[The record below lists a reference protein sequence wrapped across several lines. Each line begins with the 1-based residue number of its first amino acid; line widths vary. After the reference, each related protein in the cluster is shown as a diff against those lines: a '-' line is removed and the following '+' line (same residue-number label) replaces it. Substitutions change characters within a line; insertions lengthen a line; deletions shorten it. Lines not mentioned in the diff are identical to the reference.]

1 MVVTKKKKNT
11 NYLNNA
17 NLIEEIMISKEV
29 QEKNSNW
36 TPAQCMTP
44 KLVGMLQMLVNR
56 YSQKGNW
63 RGYTYIDDMRSEAIV
78 SLMQNALKFNPEK
91 SQNPFGYYTQIVTHS
106 FLTFLDKEKK
116 VRRIKDTLLEQQGYT
131 PSHARQLENDQQQHH
146 NRAVA
151 AMNEISETPQLTDA
165 EIKDMSKKPKDPD
178 AVKPKRKKRTIKAR
192 KTSK

>member
-1 MVVTKKKKNT
+1 MAIKKKKKT

-17 NLIEEIMISKEV
+17 SLIEEIMMSKDV
-29 QEKNSNW
+29 QSENSKW

-44 KLVGMLQMLVNR
+44 KLVGMLQMLVDR
-56 YSQKGNW
+56 YSQKSNW

-116 VRRIKDTLLEQQGYT
+116 VRRIKDTILEQQGFT
-131 PSHARQLENDQQQHH
+131 PSHARQLENDQQQQHD
-146 NRAVA
+146 RAMA
-151 AMNEISETPQLTDA
+151 QIERLPQLTDA
-165 EIKDMSKKPKDPD
+165 EIKEMSKKPKDPE
-178 AVKPKRKKRTIKAR
+178 ASKPKRKKRVIKKR
-192 KTSK
+192 KKIT

>member
-1 MVVTKKKKNT
+1 MVVKKK

-17 NLIEEIMISKEV
+17 SLIEEIMISKKV
-29 QEKNSNW
+29 QKKNPNW

-44 KLVGMLQMLVNR
+44 KLVGMLQMLVDR
-56 YSQKGNW
+56 YSQKANW

-116 VRRIKDTLLEQQGYT
+116 VRRIKDTLMEQQGFT
-131 PSHARQLENDQQQHH
+131 PSHARQLEYGQEQQH
-146 NRAVA
+146 NRAMA
-151 AMNEISETPQLTDA
+151 AIYPEIVESPQLTDA
-165 EIKDMSKKPKDPD
+165 EIKEMSKKPKDSGSTE
-178 AVKPKRKKRTIKAR
+178 PKRRKRATKKGK
-192 KTSK
+192 KSK

>member
-1 MVVTKKKKNT
+1 MAVIKKKKKT

-17 NLIEEIMISKEV
+17 SLIEEIMMSKDV
-29 QEKNSNW
+29 QVKNSTW

-56 YSQKGNW
+56 YSQKVNW

-116 VRRIKDTLLEQQGYT
+116 VRRIKDTLLEQQGFT
-131 PSHARQLENDQQQHH
+131 PSHARQLENEQQQHDA
-146 NRAVA
+146 RAA
-151 AMNEISETPQLTDA
+151 SSMKEIAETPRLTDA
-165 EIKDMSKKPKDPD
+165 EIKEMSRKPKDPE
-178 AVKPKRKKRTIKAR
+178 AVKPKRKKRVTK
-192 KTSK
+192 KGKKVK

>member
-1 MVVTKKKKNT
+1 MAIKKKKKST

-17 NLIEEIMISKEV
+17 SLIEEIMMSKDV
-29 QEKNSNW
+29 QSENSKW

-44 KLVGMLQMLVNR
+44 KLVGMLQMLVDR
-56 YSQKGNW
+56 YSQKSNW

-116 VRRIKDTLLEQQGYT
+116 VRRIKDTILEQQGFT
-131 PSHARQLENDQQQHH
+131 PSHARQLENDQQQQHD
-146 NRAVA
+146 RAMA
-151 AMNEISETPQLTDA
+151 RIERLPQLTDA
-165 EIKDMSKKPKDPD
+165 EIKEMSKKPKDPE
-178 AVKPKRKKRTIKAR
+178 ASKPKRKKRVIKKR
-192 KTSK
+192 KK

>member
-1 MVVTKKKKNT
+1 MVVKKKKKNT

-131 PSHARQLENDQQQHH
+131 PSHARQLENDQQQHN
-146 NRAVA
+146 NRAMA
-151 AMNEISETPQLTDA
+151 AMNEISETPRLTDA
-165 EIKDMSKKPKDPD
+165 EIKDMSKKPKDPE
-178 AVKPKRKKRTIKAR
+178 AVKPKRKKRTIKAT

>member
-1 MVVTKKKKNT
+1 MAIKKKKKST

-17 NLIEEIMISKEV
+17 SLIEEIMMSKDV
-29 QEKNSNW
+29 QSKNSEW

-44 KLVGMLQMLVNR
+44 KLVGMLQMLVDR
-56 YSQKGNW
+56 YSQKSNW

-116 VRRIKDTLLEQQGYT
+116 VRRIKDTILEQQGFT
-131 PSHARQLENDQQQHH
+131 PSHARQLENDQQQQHD
-146 NRAVA
+146 RAMA
-151 AMNEISETPQLTDA
+151 QIERLPQLTDA
-165 EIKDMSKKPKDPD
+165 EIKEMSKKPKDPE
-178 AVKPKRKKRTIKAR
+178 ASKPKRKKRVIKKR
-192 KTSK
+192 KKIT

>member
-1 MVVTKKKKNT
+1 MAIKKKKKST

-17 NLIEEIMISKEV
+17 SLIEEIMMSKDV
-29 QEKNSNW
+29 QLENSKW

-44 KLVGMLQMLVNR
+44 KLVGMLQMLVDR
-56 YSQKGNW
+56 YSQKSNW

-116 VRRIKDTLLEQQGYT
+116 VRRIKDTILEQQGFT
-131 PSHARQLENDQQQHH
+131 PSHARQLENDMQQQHD
-146 NRAVA
+146 RAMA
-151 AMNEISETPQLTDA
+151 QIERLPQLTDA
-165 EIKDMSKKPKDPD
+165 EIKEMSKKPKDPE
-178 AVKPKRKKRTIKAR
+178 ASKPKRKKRVMKR
-192 KTSK
+192 KKIT

>member
-1 MVVTKKKKNT
+1 MAVAKKK

-17 NLIEEIMISKEV
+17 SLIEEIMMSKDT
-29 QEKNSNW
+29 QTSNPNW

-44 KLVGMLQMLVNR
+44 KLVGMLQMLVDR
-56 YSQKGNW
+56 YSQKVNW

-116 VRRIKDTLLEQQGYT
+116 VRRIKDTLLEQQGFT
-131 PSHARQLENDQQQHH
+131 PSHARQLENEQQQHH
-146 NRAVA
+146 DRAVSS
-151 AMNEISETPQLTDA
+151 MQEIAEAPRLTDA
-165 EIKDMSKKPKDPD
+165 EIKEMSKKPKDPE
-178 AVKPKRKKRTIKAR
+178 AVKPKRKKRVINK
-192 KTSK
+192 KVKKSK

>member
-1 MVVTKKKKNT
+1 MAIKKKKKST

-17 NLIEEIMISKEV
+17 SLIEEIMMSKDV
-29 QEKNSNW
+29 QSENSKW

-44 KLVGMLQMLVNR
+44 KLVGMLQMLVDR
-56 YSQKGNW
+56 YSQKSNW

-116 VRRIKDTLLEQQGYT
+116 VRRIKDTILEQQGFT
-131 PSHARQLENDQQQHH
+131 PSHARQLENDMQQQHD
-146 NRAVA
+146 RAMA
-151 AMNEISETPQLTDA
+151 QIERLPQLTDA
-165 EIKDMSKKPKDPD
+165 EIKEMSKKPKDPE
-178 AVKPKRKKRTIKAR
+178 ASKPKRKKRVMKR
-192 KTSK
+192 KKIT

>member
-1 MVVTKKKKNT
+1 MAIKKKKKST

-17 NLIEEIMISKEV
+17 SLIEEIMMSKDV
-29 QEKNSNW
+29 QSENSKW

-44 KLVGMLQMLVNR
+44 KLVGMLQMLVDR
-56 YSQKGNW
+56 YSQKSNW

-116 VRRIKDTLLEQQGYT
+116 VRRIKDTILEQQGFT
-131 PSHARQLENDQQQHH
+131 PSHARQLENDMQQQHD
-146 NRAVA
+146 RAMA
-151 AMNEISETPQLTDA
+151 QIERLPQLTDA
-165 EIKDMSKKPKDPD
+165 EIKEMSKKPKDPE
-178 AVKPKRKKRTIKAR
+178 ASKPKRKKRVMKKR
-192 KTSK
+192 KKIT

>member
-1 MVVTKKKKNT
+1 MAIKKKKKST

-17 NLIEEIMISKEV
+17 SLIEEIMMSKDV
-29 QEKNSNW
+29 QSENSKW

-44 KLVGMLQMLVNR
+44 KLVGMLQMLVDR
-56 YSQKGNW
+56 YSQKSNW

-116 VRRIKDTLLEQQGYT
+116 VRRIKDTILEQQGFT
-131 PSHARQLENDQQQHH
+131 PSHARQLENDQQQQHD
-146 NRAVA
+146 RAMA
-151 AMNEISETPQLTDA
+151 QIERLPQLTDA
-165 EIKDMSKKPKDPD
+165 EIKEMSKKPKDPE
-178 AVKPKRKKRTIKAR
+178 ASKSKRKKRVIKKR
-192 KTSK
+192 KK

>member
-1 MVVTKKKKNT
+1 MAVTKKK

-17 NLIEEIMISKEV
+17 SLIEEIMISKDT
-29 QEKNSNW
+29 KTSNPNW

-44 KLVGMLQMLVNR
+44 KLVGMLQMLVDR
-56 YSQKGNW
+56 YSQKVNW

-116 VRRIKDTLLEQQGYT
+116 VRRIKDTLLEQQGFT
-131 PSHARQLENDQQQHH
+131 PSHARQLENEQQQHH
-146 NRAVA
+146 DRAVSS
-151 AMNEISETPQLTDA
+151 MQEIAEAPRLTDA
-165 EIKDMSKKPKDPD
+165 EIKEMSKKPKDPE
-178 AVKPKRKKRTIKAR
+178 AVKPKRKKSVIK
-192 KTSK
+192 KKVKKSK

>member
-1 MVVTKKKKNT
+1 MAIKKKKKST

-17 NLIEEIMISKEV
+17 SLIEEIMMSKDV
-29 QEKNSNW
+29 QSENSKW

-44 KLVGMLQMLVNR
+44 KLVGMLQMLVDR
-56 YSQKGNW
+56 YSQKSNW

-116 VRRIKDTLLEQQGYT
+116 VRRIKDTILEQQGFT
-131 PSHARQLENDQQQHH
+131 PSHARQLENDQQQQHD
-146 NRAVA
+146 RAMA
-151 AMNEISETPQLTDA
+151 RIEQLPQLTDA
-165 EIKDMSKKPKDPD
+165 EIKEMSKKPKDPE
-178 AVKPKRKKRTIKAR
+178 ASKPKRKKRVIKKR
-192 KTSK
+192 KKIT